1 MSYHGARSGAPV
13 DWSDPQQVTA
23 QAKLDVLRNMISHN
37 PMSYS
42 EKEELV
48 RHHLADEKRR
58 AEQEARD
65 KQGKEKKS
73 WDI

>member
-1 MSYHGARSGAPV
+1 MSHKGGSGAPV
-13 DWSDPQQVTA
+13 DWSDPQQVAA

-42 EKEELV
+42 EKEEFV
-48 RHHLADEKRR
+48 RRRLADEKRR
-58 AEQEARD
+58 AEQEARG
-65 KQGKEKKS
+65 KQDKEKKN